1 MVPVVSINE
10 NVEVEQVTSSTR
22 KEKVTKVAEVRCYAL
37 NIRKG
42 PGTNY
47 NVKKNTKKKVMMKFY
62 F

>member
-22 KEKVTKVAEVRCYAL
+22 KEKVPKVAEVRCYAL

-47 NVKKNTKKKVMMKFY
+47 NVKKIPKKGL
-62 F
+62 